1 MKHIYI
7 YLFTF
12 CLTIGGSF
20 AQDEGFY
27 LELSSD
33 TVLAGNVLKLTF
45 IANNVSGQ
53 FEAPDLEGLNV
64 VSGPNTSSSMSM
76 MNGSVS
82 QYATYSYGIYL
93 EDVGEVIIP
102 PSYFVTKEGTLET
115 EPTSIIIMPNP
126 EGIIEQP
133 PAQSGFLQFDF
144 LNTPKGKNKGEG
156 KSKSNK
162 KKRKLKKI

>member
-1 MKHIYI
+1 MKYI
-7 YLFTF
+7 FIFLFTI
-12 CLTIGGSF
+12 CLSTSGSF

-33 TVLAGNVLKLTF
+33 TILAGNVLQLNF

-53 FEAPDLEGLNV
+53 FEAPDLKGLNV

-76 MNGSVS
+76 VNGSIT
-82 QYATYSYGIYL
+82 QHATYSYGVYF
-93 EDVGEVIIP
+93 EDIGEVIIP
-102 PSYFVTKEGTLET
+102 PAFYLTKEGTLET
-115 EPTSIIIMPNP
+115 EPTSIMIMPNP

-133 PAQSGFLQFDF
+133 PSQSGLFQFNF
-144 LNTPKGKNKGEG
+144 PNSPKVKKEENK
-156 KSKSNK
+156 KLKTDK